1 VRPTDELD
9 SSRVS
14 EPDTSA
20 LTPGIVGYR
29 IGDIEVNLGRVI
41 ATRQGEVLSLPPLS
55 FDLLI
60 ALARAAPNVATLDD
74 LMRQVWPRSVVSPES
89 LSQRIKLLREALGD
103 DSHYPR
109 YIAGVRGRGY
119 RLVVP
124 VEELREPIPQTL
136 STPRSRAPL
145 ALAIL
150 MSLVTIA
157 AVVWLVK
164 FRDHPVSVNSNL
176 PSLPPRS
183 IAVLPF
189 RDMSSGQPASDI
201 LALGIPEAVLHQLAS
216 LDKLDVIARTS
227 SFAFQNRA
235 IDVREIGRRLN
246 ARYLLEGSVQRDGEQ
261 LRVTAQLIDA
271 QSGEHIWSMRFDKT
285 PQRIFELQDAIALEV
300 TRALKL
306 SLDPVETGDIKAQGS
321 ADFAAYLEYLQG
333 SRLLATWR
341 TADVVSAEQ
350 HAARA
355 VAIDPKFAAG
365 YVLLGVAKLRAAEYY
380 PGPDRER
387 RFREALRDTRPLIE
401 RALALNPKESE
412 AYAARGYINAFFDLA
427 AAEFDYR
434 KALDLNPSNAAAYEG
449 LAAVLY
455 ENPAR
460 REEALQLIDQA
471 RKLDPLEP
479 RLDVAKATFLFY
491 GRGEVG
497 EAETLLISGLRK
509 DPLYQPA
516 LLRLAELYW
525 IVGRLAEAIKLS
537 EQVLAADPSA
547 TLPRLVL
554 QNLYLDIQDLKA
566 AEAIM
571 RAAPEPNP
579 TLISMMALAAHDF
592 HTAGSEAYRAASL
605 GTIPVVGEPMPIAAL
620 RLQARASGEYLRT
633 IDVLAERSQT
643 EWDAAGQPIVR
654 DPSSLYINVVGLADM
669 LIQGRQAVR
678 GRRLLEATLVAMD
691 HEARDFKTGD
701 LWHRQMRPV
710 VLALLGRNE
719 EAIKELQRSAADHL
733 GLQDWW
739 YYAELEPSFAPLR
752 KDARFQTMYAAIRK
766 HAEAERAAVDL
777 LRSSGVVPA
786 RR

>member
-1 VRPTDELD
+1 MNVRPTDELD
-9 SSRVS
+9 
-14 EPDTSA
+14 A

-29 IGDIEVNLGRVI
+29 IGDIEVHLGRVV
-41 ATRQGEVLSLPPLS
+41 ATRQGEALALPPLS
-55 FDLLI
+55 FDLLV

-74 LMRQVWPRSVVSPES
+74 LMRKVWPRSVVGPET

-103 DSHYPR
+103 DSQYPR

-119 RLVVP
+119 RLVAP
-124 VEELREPIPQTL
+124 VEELRDPIPQIA
-136 STPRSRAPL
+136 SAPPSRAVPAHSRVPL

-150 MSLVTIA
+150 LSLAAIA
-157 AVVWLVK
+157 AAVWLVK
-164 FRDHPVSVNSNL
+164 FRDHPVSVNSNQA
-176 PSLPPRS
+176 SLPPRS

-189 RDMSSGQPASDI
+189 RDMSRNQPASDI

-227 SFAFQNRA
+227 SFAFQNRE
-235 IDVREIGRRLN
+235 IDAREIGRRLN

-261 LRVTAQLIDA
+261 LRVTAQMIDA
-271 QSGEHIWSMRFDKT
+271 QTGDHIWSMRFDKT
-285 PQRIFELQDAIALEV
+285 PQRIFELQDEIALEV

-306 SLDPVETGDIKAQGS
+306 SLDPVETGEIKAQGS
-321 ADFAAYLEYLQG
+321 ADFAAYLEYLQA

-341 TADVVSAEQ
+341 TADMAGAEQ

-365 YVLLGVAKLRAAEYY
+365 YVLLGVARLRAAEYD
-380 PGPDRER
+380 PGPDREK
-387 RFREALRDTRPLIE
+387 RFREALRDTRPLME
-401 RALALNPKESE
+401 RALALNPKDSE
-412 AYAARGYINAFFDLA
+412 AYAARGYINAFVDLA
-427 AAEFDYR
+427 TAELDYR

-460 REEALQLIDQA
+460 RDEVLQLIDQA

-497 EAETLLISGLRK
+497 EAETVLIAALRK

-516 LLRLAELYW
+516 LLRLAQLYW
-525 IVGRLAEAIKLS
+525 TVGRLAEAIKLS

-547 TLPRLVL
+547 AQPRLIL
-554 QNLYLDIQDLKA
+554 QGLYLDIQDLKA
-566 AEAIM
+566 AEAIT
-571 RAAPEPNP
+571 RGAPEPNP
-579 TLISMMALAAHDF
+579 TLNTIMAMAGHDW

-605 GTIPVVGEPMPIAAL
+605 GAIPVVGEPMPIAAL
-620 RLQARASGEYLRT
+620 RLQARSSGEYLRA

-654 DPSSLYINVVGLADM
+654 DPSSLYLNVVGLADM
-669 LIQGRQAVR
+669 LIQAGQAVR
-678 GRRLLEATLVAMD
+678 GRRLLEATLLAMD
-691 HEARDFKTGD
+691 HEARDFKAGD
-701 LWHRQMRPV
+701 LWHHQMRPV
-710 VLALLGRNE
+710 VLALLGQNE
-719 EAIKELQRSAADHL
+719 RAMEELQRSAANRL
-733 GLQDWW
+733 GWEHWW
-739 YYAELEPSFAPLR
+739 YYAEVEPSFAPFR
-752 KDARFQTMYAAIRK
+752 KDARFQTMFAALRQ
-766 HAEAERAAVDL
+766 HAAAERAAVDQM
-777 LRSSGVVPA
+777 RSSGVVPA

>member
-1 VRPTDELD
+1 MRPTDELD

-20 LTPGIVGYR
+20 LTQGIVGYR
-29 IGDIEVNLGRVI
+29 IGDIEVHLGRVI

-103 DSHYPR
+103 DSQYPR

-124 VEELREPIPQTL
+124 VEELREPIPQTF

-150 MSLVTIA
+150 ISLVTIA
-157 AVVWLVK
+157 AMVWLVK

-176 PSLPPRS
+176 ASLPPRS

-189 RDMSSGQPASDI
+189 RDMSSGEPASDI

-341 TADVVSAEQ
+341 TADMVSAEQ

-380 PGPDRER
+380 PGPDREK
-387 RFREALRDTRPLIE
+387 RFREALRDTRPLME

-412 AYAARGYINAFFDLA
+412 AYAARGYSNALFDLA
-427 AAEFDYR
+427 TAELDYR

-497 EAETLLISGLRK
+497 EAETLLIAGLRK

-516 LLRLAELYW
+516 LLRLAQLYW

-547 TLPRLVL
+547 TEPRLVL

-566 AEAIM
+566 AEAIT
-571 RAAPEPNP
+571 RTAPEPNP
-579 TLISMMALAAHDF
+579 TLISIMALAGHDL

-620 RLQARASGEYLRT
+620 RLQARASGEYLHT

-669 LIQGRQAVR
+669 LIQARQAVR

-701 LWHRQMRPV
+701 LWHRPMRPV

-733 GLQDWW
+733 ALQDWW

-752 KDARFQTMYAAIRK
+752 KDARFQTMYAAVRK
-766 HAEAERAAVDL
+766 HAEAERAAVDR

>member
-1 VRPTDELD
+1 VRPTDERD

-29 IGDIEVNLGRVI
+29 IGDIEVHLGRVI

-74 LMRQVWPRSVVSPES
+74 LIRQVWPRSVVSPES

-103 DSHYPR
+103 DSQYPR

-119 RLVVP
+119 RLVAP

-136 STPRSRAPL
+136 STPRSRAPI
-145 ALAIL
+145 ALAIFF
-150 MSLVTIA
+150 SLVTIA
-157 AVVWLVK
+157 AGVWLVK
-164 FRDHPVSVNSNL
+164 FRDHPLSVNSNRA
-176 PSLPPRS
+176 SLPPRS

-216 LDKLDVIARTS
+216 LDRLDVIARTS
-227 SFAFQNRA
+227 SFAFQNRE

-261 LRVTAQLIDA
+261 LRVTAQLVDA

-306 SLDPVETGDIKAQGS
+306 SLGPVEAGDIKAQGS
-321 ADFAAYLEYLQG
+321 TDFAAYLEYLQG
-333 SRLLATWR
+333 SRLLTTWR
-341 TADVVSAEQ
+341 TADMVSAEQ

-365 YVLLGVAKLRAAEYY
+365 YVLLGVAKLRTAEYSA
-380 PGPDRER
+380 GPDRER
-387 RFREALRDTRPLIE
+387 RFREALHDTRPLIE
-401 RALALNPKESE
+401 RALALNPKDSE
-412 AYAARGYINAFFDLA
+412 AYAARGYINAFSDLA
-427 AAEFDYR
+427 TSELDYR
-434 KALDLNPSNAAAYEG
+434 KALGLNPSNAAAYEG

-479 RLDVAKATFLFY
+479 RLDVAKATFLYY
-491 GRGEVG
+491 GRSEVG
-497 EAETLLISGLRK
+497 EAETLLIGALRK

-516 LLRLAELYW
+516 LLRLAQLYW
-525 IVGRLAEAIKLS
+525 TVGRLAEAIKLS

-547 TLPRLVL
+547 TQPRLVL

-566 AEAIM
+566 AEAVT
-571 RAAPEPNP
+571 RTAPEPNP
-579 TLISMMALAAHDF
+579 TLISIMALAGHDL

-719 EAIKELQRSAADHL
+719 EAIKELQQSASDNL

-739 YYAELEPSFAPLR
+739 YYAELEPSFALFR
-752 KDARFQTMYAAIRK
+752 KDARFQAMYAAVRK
-766 HAEAERAAVDL
+766 HAEAERAAVDR
-777 LRSSGVVPA
+777 LRLSGVVPA

>member
-1 VRPTDELD
+1 VSPTDQLD
-9 SSRVS
+9 SSRIP

-20 LTPGIVGYR
+20 LIPGIIGYR
-29 IGDIEVNLGRVI
+29 IGDIEVHLGRVI
-41 ATRQGEVLSLPPLS
+41 ATRRGEALALPPLS

-60 ALARAAPNVATLDD
+60 ALARAAPNVATLEN
-74 LMRQVWPRSVVSPES
+74 LMRQVWPRSVVSHET

-103 DSHYPR
+103 DSQDPR

-119 RLVVP
+119 RLVAP
-124 VEELREPIPQTL
+124 VEELREQKPQII
-136 STPRSRAPL
+136 SRSRSRAYL

-150 MSLVTIA
+150 TGIA
-157 AVVWLVK
+157 AIAPVVWLVK
-164 FRDHPVSVNSNL
+164 VRDHPVSVNSNL
-176 PSLPPRS
+176 ASLPPRS

-189 RDMSSGQPASDI
+189 RDMSRGQTASDI

-227 SFAFQNRA
+227 SFAFQNRET
-235 IDVREIGRRLN
+235 DVREIGRRLN
-246 ARYLLEGSVQRDGEQ
+246 ARYLLEGSVQRDDEQ

-300 TRALKL
+300 ARALKL
-306 SLDPVETGDIKAQGS
+306 TLDPVETGDIKAQGS
-321 ADFAAYLEYLQG
+321 ADFPAYLEYLQG

-341 TADVVSAEQ
+341 TADLVSAEQ

-380 PGPDRER
+380 SGPNREK
-387 RFREALRDTRPLIE
+387 RFREALRETRSLME

-427 AAEFDYR
+427 TAELDYR

-491 GRGEVG
+491 GRGAVG
-497 EAETLLISGLRK
+497 EAETLLIGGLRK

-516 LLRLAELYW
+516 LLRLAQLYW
-525 IVGRLAEAIKLS
+525 TVGRLAEAIKLS

-547 TLPRLVL
+547 TQPRLVL

-566 AEAIM
+566 AEAITRM
-571 RAAPEPNP
+571 APEPNP
-579 TLISMMALAAHDF
+579 TLNSIMALAVHDLN
-592 HTAGSEAYRAASL
+592 TAGSAAYRAASL
-605 GTIPVVGEPMPIAAL
+605 GTIPVVGEPMPIAAI
-620 RLQARASGEYLRT
+620 RLHARSRGEYLRA

-669 LIQGRQAVR
+669 LIQAGQAVR
-678 GRRLLEATLVAMD
+678 GRRLLEATLLAME
-691 HEARDFKTGD
+691 HEAHDFKAGD

-710 VLALLGRNE
+710 VFALLGRNE
-719 EAIKELQRSAADHL
+719 EALKDLQQSAADRM
-733 GLQDWW
+733 GLQSWW
-739 YYAELEPSFAPLR
+739 YYAELEPAFAPLR
-752 KDARFQTMYAAIRK
+752 KDARFQSMSAVVRQHAA
-766 HAEAERAAVDL
+766 AERAAVDR
-777 LRSSGVVPA
+777 LRSTGAVPA
-786 RR
+786 RH

>member
-1 VRPTDELD
+1 MA
-9 SSRVS
+9 S
-14 EPDTSA
+14 
-20 LTPGIVGYR
+20 TPSIVGYR
-29 IGDIEVNLGRVI
+29 IGDIEVDLGRVI
-41 ATRQGEVLSLPPLS
+41 ATRHGEALSLPPLS

-60 ALARAAPNVATLDD
+60 ALARAAPNVATFDD
-74 LMRQVWPRSVVSPES
+74 LMRQVWPRSVVSPET

-103 DSHYPR
+103 DSQDPR

-119 RLVVP
+119 RLIAA
-124 VEELREPIPQTL
+124 VEELREPTPQTS
-136 STPRSRAPL
+136 STPRSRTPFL
-145 ALAIL
+145 LAIL
-150 MSLVTIA
+150 ISLVAVA
-157 AVVWLVK
+157 AVVWLINL
-164 FRDHPVSVNSNL
+164 RDHPVSGKSNL
-176 PSLPPRS
+176 ASLPPRS

-189 RDMSSGQPASDI
+189 RDMSRNQPGSDI

-227 SFAFQNRA
+227 SFAFQNRE
-235 IDVREIGRRLN
+235 IDAREIGRRLN

-271 QSGEHIWSMRFDKT
+271 QSGEHVWSMRFDKP

-306 SLDPVETGDIKAQGS
+306 SLDPVETGGIKAQGS

-341 TADVVSAEQ
+341 TADMVNAEQ

-365 YVLLGVAKLRAAEYY
+365 YVLLGVARLRAAEYY
-380 PGPDRER
+380 AGPDKEK
-387 RFREALRDTRPLIE
+387 RFREALRDTRPLME
-401 RALALNPKESE
+401 RALALNPKESG

-427 AAEFDYR
+427 TAELDYR
-434 KALDLNPSNAAAYEG
+434 KALSLNPSNAEAYEG

-460 REEALQLIDQA
+460 REEVLQLIDQA

-491 GRGEVG
+491 GRSEVG
-497 EAETLLISGLRK
+497 EAETLLIEALRK

-516 LLRLAELYW
+516 LLRLAQLYGK
-525 IVGRLAEAIKLS
+525 VGRLAEAIKLS

-547 TLPRLVL
+547 TQPRVVL
-554 QNLYLDIQDLKA
+554 QGLYLDIEDLPA
-566 AEAIM
+566 AEDIT
-571 RAAPEPNP
+571 RTAPEPSP
-579 TLISMMALAAHDF
+579 TLNSIVALGRHDLQAAG
-592 HTAGSEAYRAASL
+592 AEAYRAASL
-605 GTIPVVGEPMPIAAL
+605 GAIPVVGEPMPIAAL
-620 RLQARASGEYLRT
+620 RLQARTSGKYLPA
-633 IDVLAERSQT
+633 IDVLTERSQT

-669 LIQGRQAVR
+669 LIQAGQEVR
-678 GRRLLEATLVAMD
+678 GRRLLEATLTAME
-691 HEARDFKTGD
+691 HEARDFKAGD

-710 VLALLGRNE
+710 AFALLGQNE
-719 EAIKELQRSAADHL
+719 RAMEELQRSAADHL
-733 GLQDWW
+733 GWEAWW

-752 KDARFQTMYAAIRK
+752 KDARFQTVFAAARQ
-766 HAEAERAAVDL
+766 HAAAERAAVER